1 MPPNKIWLKS
11 AVGSGIIFTVKPR
24 KKAIT
29 IIFKIVPSPNLNLRG
44 IQANITKQL
53 IQNDAQPMLTSACNA
68 TP

>member
-1 MPPNKIWLKS
+1 MLPNKIRLKS
-11 AVGSGIIFTVKPR
+11 AVGSGTIFVVKPR

-29 IIFKIVPSPNLNLRG
+29 IIFRMVPSPSLNLRG

-53 IQNDAQPMLTSACNA
+53 IQNDDQPILTLACNA